1 MKDYDN
7 YTDDLLNENEE
18 KAGWMTTFADLMTLL
33 LVFFVLLYSISSRNL
48 ESYTIAMNSIRSFI
62 GDGTLSIGLTKLLK
76 VTDILDTHRSIEDL
90 TGLKSTEDKIYE
102 ELEQFIEAKHL
113 GDNVSVE
120 YFEGKL
126 IIRVKG
132 QILFKSGAAELNTNG
147 LPILNQIANVIDE
160 YSEYNVNIQGH
171 TDNDPISTLRFP
183 SNWELSAIR
192 STNVL
197 RFLLKAGVAPERMT
211 ATGFGE
217 LLPLKP
223 NISKANKALN
233 RRVEFVLEKKAE

>member
-1 MKDYDN
+1 MKEYDD
-7 YTDDLLNENEE
+7 YTDDLLNEDEE
-18 KAGWMTTFADLMTLL
+18 KSGWMTTFADLMTLL

-48 ESYTIAMNSIRSFI
+48 ESYTIVMNSIRSFI
-62 GDGTLSIGLTKLLK
+62 GDGTLSIGLTRLLK
-76 VTDILDTHRSIEDL
+76 VTDILDTSRTIEDL
-90 TGLKSTEDKIYE
+90 TGLKTREDKIYE
-102 ELEQFIEAKHL
+102 DIERFIETKHL
-113 GDNVSVE
+113 DENVSIE
-120 YFEGKL
+120 YYEGKL

-132 QILFKSGAAELNTNG
+132 QVLFSSGSAEISRKGVPVLKEISN
-147 LPILNQIANVIDE
+147 IIDE

-171 TDNDPISTLRFP
+171 TDNVPISTPQFP

-197 RFLLKAGVAPERMT
+197 RFLIGEGIPPKRLT

-223 NISKANKALN
+223 NISESNKALN
-233 RRVEFVLEKKAE
+233 RRVEFVLEKKTE